1 MATVRFHVAA
11 VVDQKLIRLHDW
23 IYSEHDGW
31 AKEKKYNA
39 MKGTNKNI
47 TSVCRKKYGS
57 SQAPG
62 DYGWIMPALPSFGN
76 QRTSVLSDVCSTCEA
91 ATIAVNPAGKLWTK
105 SHLPEI

>member
-39 MKGTNKNI
+39 MKGTNKI
-47 TSVCRKKYGS
+47 
-57 SQAPG
+57 G
-62 DYGWIMPALPSFGN
+62 DY
-76 QRTSVLSDVCSTCEA
+76 Q
-91 ATIAVNPAGKLWTK
+91 
-105 SHLPEI
+105 